1 MDVTARVLEFWFAGQ
16 LNKRRKAWFKK
27 DPDFDNEIRSLFGD
41 DVEKAASG
49 AYDHLTETP
58 EGALAL
64 IIMLD
69 QFPRNLF
76 RNDPKTFA
84 TDSKALVIAKDA
96 IAKGFDK
103 GLTPFQK
110 IFIYLPFEH
119 SENLEDQNRAV
130 ELCEALGDED
140 YLKYAIAHRD
150 VITQF
155 GRFPHRNQVL
165 GRQSTK
171 AELTFLETFNAF

>member
-1 MDVTARVLEFWFAGQ
+1 MDLVARVIDFWFAGKPDE
-16 LNKRRKAWFKK
+16 KRKVWFKK
-27 DPDFDNEIRSLFGD
+27 DPAFDSEIRALFGD
-41 DVEKAASG
+41 HVAKASAG
-49 AYDHLTETP
+49 EYDHLAETA

-84 TDSKALVIAKDA
+84 SDSKALGLAKDA

-103 GLTPFQK
+103 SLTPFQK

-119 SENLEDQNRAV
+119 SETLEDQNRAV

-140 YLKYAIAHRD
+140 YLKYAILHRD
-150 VITQF
+150 VIAQF
-155 GRFPHRNQVL
+155 GRFPHRNKVL

-171 AELTFLETFNAF
+171 SEIEFLETFNSF